1 MVNEVPLLTAD
12 KIFVKWI
19 NSQYDT
25 SLPLVN
31 FRRVHCSCYRKLNL
45 LSYPLQWPSYIVV
58 LPIPLQWPSYIVVLP
73 IPLQWP
79 SYIVGPPSVL
89 YSIYIVEI
97 VLLLN
102 IAEILLAGR

>member
-58 LPIPLQWPSYIVVLP
+58 LPIPLQWPSYIV
-73 IPLQWP
+73 
-79 SYIVGPPSVL
+79 GPPSVL